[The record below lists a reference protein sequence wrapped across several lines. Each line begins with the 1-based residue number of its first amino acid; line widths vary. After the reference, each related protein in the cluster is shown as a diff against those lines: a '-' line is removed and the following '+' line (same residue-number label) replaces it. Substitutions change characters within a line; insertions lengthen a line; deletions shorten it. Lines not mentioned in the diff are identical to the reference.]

1 MRLLKWAGIAVGAVL
16 VLLLLAVGG
25 LLIYISS
32 DHFKSMLAGRAGSAT
47 GRDIEIAGD
56 IDIDWGRTTHVVL
69 NGLRIGNVDWGSD
82 PVMGSAERV
91 EFTIRPLSLLQG
103 PTVLPELI
111 VTRPKLLLER
121 NTEGATNWDFSQN
134 PEVAAATE
142 AVSPDDRTEFPVIGR
157 LVIRDGRLLY
167 RDPARGIDV
176 TSRVDTATGTAT
188 GKEEVRL
195 DGEGSFEGKPFRL
208 SLVAGSLLQLRDPS
222 DPYPIRVDAR
232 IGKTKGQVE
241 GTMGDPVKMEGL
253 DIRLD
258 LSGQDLAELFPI
270 FGIPLPKTPPY
281 RLSGLLQRS
290 GERWRFSEMKGGVG
304 DSDLS
309 GDLALDTGGERPKV
323 TAELVSK
330 RLDFDDLATLIGAP
344 PATGPNETASA
355 EQKKEAEAR
364 KESGRML
371 PDTKVDLA
379 RLRAMD
385 MTVSLVGKDVIAP
398 SLPMQDFKAKFLLD
412 KGRLTVEPLSF
423 GLASGRIEGR
433 LVLDGR
439 EEVPAVATDLKIRSV
454 KLAEFFRNSKFAEEM
469 GGVFGGR
476 IELTGH
482 GRSTAEILKSG
493 DGGAVIVMAGGK
505 LSNLLL
511 ELVGIDIA
519 ESLGFALGKDKP
531 VPVRCAVADFKLRD
545 GVMKTQTF
553 VVDTT
558 DTNVTG
564 EGAIDLGSEKLDLKL
579 EAHPK
584 DPSLLAART
593 PVLIK
598 GHLGDPEFSVDPSQ
612 AIARGAAAAA
622 LGALLTPLAALL
634 PMIELGLGEDSPC
647 HTLIQQAQTGN

>member
-1 MRLLKWAGIAVGAVL
+1 MRLLKWAGIVVGALL
-16 VLLLLAVGG
+16 VLLLIAVGG
-25 LLIYISS
+25 LLVYVSS
-32 DHFKSMLAGRAGSAT
+32 DHFKSTLAGRAGSTT

-56 IDIDWGRTTHVVL
+56 IDIDWGRTTRFVL
-69 NGLRIGNVDWGSD
+69 SGLRIGNADWGSD

-91 EFTIRPLSLLQG
+91 EFTIRLTSLLRG
-103 PTVLPELI
+103 PLVLPELI

-121 NTEGATNWDFSQN
+121 NKDGATNWDFSQN
-134 PEVAAATE
+134 PDAAAAAE
-142 AVSPDDRTEFPVIGR
+142 AVSPDDRTEFPLIGR
-157 LVIRDGRLLY
+157 LAIRDGRLLY
-167 RDPARGIDV
+167 KDPARGVDV
-176 TSRVDTATGTAT
+176 ASKVDTATGTAT

-195 DGEGSFEGKPFRL
+195 DGEGSFEGKPFHL
-208 SLVAGSLLQLRDPS
+208 ELVAGSLLQLRDPS

-232 IGKTKGQVE
+232 IGKTKGTIE
-241 GTMGDPVKMEGL
+241 GTMSDPIQMEGL

-258 LSGQDLAELFPI
+258 LSGPDMAELFPI

-281 RLSGLLQRS
+281 RLSGLLQRT
-290 GERWRFSEMKGGVG
+290 GERWRLSDLKGGVG

-309 GDLALDTGGERPKV
+309 GDLALDTGGQRPKV
-323 TAELVSK
+323 TADLVSK
-330 RLDFDDLATLIGAP
+330 RLDFDDLATLVGAP
-344 PATGPNETASA
+344 PATGPNETASP
-355 EQKKEAEAR
+355 EQKKEAEER
-364 KESGRML
+364 KKSGRIL
-371 PDTKVDLA
+371 PDAKVDLA

-412 KGRLTVEPLSF
+412 NGRLTVEPLSF
-423 GLASGRIEGR
+423 GVASGRIEGR
-433 LVLDGR
+433 LVMDGR

-454 KLAEFFRNSKFAEEM
+454 KLAEFFRNSEFAEEM

-476 IELTGH
+476 IELKGR
-482 GRSTAEILKSG
+482 GRSTAEILDSG
-493 DGGAVIVMAGGK
+493 DGGLVIVMAGGK

-519 ESLGFALGKDKP
+519 ESLGFVLGNDKP

-545 GVMKTQTF
+545 GELKTQTF

-564 EGAIDLGSEKLDLKL
+564 KGTIDLGTETIDLTL

-593 PVLIK
+593 PVLIQ
-598 GHLGDPEFSVDPSQ
+598 GRLGDPKFGIDPSQ
-612 AIARGAAAAA
+612 AIARGAAAAV

-647 HTLIQQAQTGN
+647 HKLIQQAQTSN